1 MSVCCHGVYSNSGF
15 ENVRLEEWKRRRVD
29 TLVAHGCVTSLLGTP
44 ANVLSSSGLGCLPE
58 SLLEYRVALDGLAYH
73 REEFRTYYR
82 DGLFRVRWAESEVA
96 TEAEKHVALLCVLR
110 LRTDQLR
117 MSKVAD
123 ALRCFTCFDDA
134 IIDNIANFVSPGT
147 TACCDSME

>member
-29 TLVAHGCVTSLLGTP
+29 TLLAHGCGTCLLGTP
-44 ANVLSSSGLGCLPE
+44 SNVLSSSGLGCLPE
-58 SLLEYRVALDGLAYH
+58 WHLQYRVAKDGLAYH
-73 REEFRTYYR
+73 REEFKEFYMER
-82 DGLFRVRWAESEVA
+82 FRFEWNEAKEA
-96 TEAEKHVALLCVLR
+96 TEKQKHVALLSVLR

-147 TACCDSME
+147 RSGESQSG

>member
-1 MSVCCHGVYSNSGF
+1 MSVCCHGVYSNFEF
-15 ENVRLEEWKRRRVD
+15 ENVRLGEWKRWRVD
-29 TLVAHGCVTSLLGTP
+29 TLVAHGCGTCLLGTP
-44 ANVLSSSGLGCLPE
+44 SNVLSSSGLGCLPE
-58 SLLEYRVALDGLAYH
+58 LHLQYRVALDGLAYH

-147 TACCDSME
+147 TACCDGME